1 MTFIFI
7 AREQRLTDKCAKQS
21 CAEQLNARVRA
32 TTQFQS
38 RLCGQIGII
47 VILIARLVDGI
58 AIKYSSNVSNPR
70 QMIAQIVKCNFD

>member
-38 RLCGQIGII
+38 RLCGQINA
-47 VILIARLVDGI
+47 ILINGDTHRSVDARLL
-58 AIKYSSNVSNPR
+58 ATLHAYPS
-70 QMIAQIVKCNFD
+70 